1 MATNKV
7 VTKVVADTSGHDS
20 ALRRSEAEVLRYSQR
35 VRNANNEM
43 RGLNTNLGKASSSM
57 RTFVGALG
65 TGKIGSLTSSLQGLS
80 SAFGGLGSNIG
91 GLQTSLAGM
100 QGGLTA
106 LINPF
111 TAISAAVVGGSVAWF
126 KFNENLDATTRK
138 VQEFL
143 GVSRDVAMPI
153 RNTIQAIADTYS
165 VEFKDV
171 LKSVDSLMNQF
182 GIDANR
188 ALDIVSDGFA
198 AGANENGNFLSLL
211 QQYAPTFQDAGIGA
225 RELASYIAQTRSGIF
240 NEDGLRL
247 IAVAAKNIRNMSNST
262 RESLRAIGINA
273 DDMIAKLNSGQIT
286 IGQAISAISSK
297 LGELNP
303 QSQQVGAV
311 LQDVFGKK
319 GSEAGYKLV
328 TSLANIETNLDKV
341 KEQTGEWGNS
351 MDKLKN
357 ANEELNNALSDLFG
371 TANGGFDLI
380 WTNIQTKG
388 LTSLASLINSVRELK
403 EEFEGLFS
411 ANARTNGESFLKLVD
426 DYIDSVLFL
435 IPAVR
440 TLKKEI
446 KGALNDSTGTPTLT
460 ESGEKTLR
468 KFGLTDRQ
476 SLKFNQTTGGTS
488 SIKSEP
494 YIPEYKPTGKTPKSK
509 STPTVPKG
517 IQAPTLTF
525 DVNISQGELD
535 REMEQWVSTLPSQL
549 EEAKN
554 KYAELFESN
563 NAQSMMINNG
573 ELFSMFTDKIYE
585 QAEAFGYYS
594 QILGSVSQA
603 LGVLGD
609 SAAAQ
614 AVQFGV
620 NTAAILANAAKEV
633 IAMRATAMANGIANA
648 MKLPFPANLA
658 EWAILASTI
667 ASVFSS
673 LPSFAEGGII
683 NGTRTIGDMNLAR
696 VNDGEMIF
704 NSRQQKNL
712 FNLVNSGVLGGGS
725 DSNQTVH
732 FRVSGNDLVGVL
744 NNYNNKRS
752 KAR

>member
-20 ALRRSEAEVLRYSQR
+20 ALRRSEAEVLKYSQR

-43 RGLNTNLGKASSSM
+43 RGLSTNLGKASSSM
-57 RTFVGALG
+57 STFIGSLN

-80 SAFGGLGSNIG
+80 SAFGGLGGNIG
-91 GLQTSLAGM
+91 NLSTSLGAI
-100 QGGLTA
+100 GGNITS
-106 LINPF
+106 LINPYALLG
-111 TAISAAVVGGSVAWF
+111 TAVVGAGTAFF

-143 GVSRDVAMPI
+143 GVSRDVAIPI
-153 RNTIQAIADTYS
+153 RNSIQAIADTYS

-171 LKSVDSLMNQF
+171 LNSVDTLINQF

-262 RESLRAIGINA
+262 RESLRAIGIDA

-286 IGQAISAISSK
+286 IGQAISTISSK

-328 TSLANIETNLDKV
+328 TSLANIETDLNKV
-341 KEQTGEWGNS
+341 KEQTDEWGKS
-351 MDKLKN
+351 MDDLKK

-380 WTNIQTKG
+380 WNNIKTEG
-388 LTSLASLINSVRELK
+388 LTSLASLINYVRELK

-411 ANARTNGESFLKLVD
+411 ADSKVIGESFLGLIDK
-426 DYIDSVLFL
+426 YIDSVLIL
-435 IPAVR
+435 IPALR
-440 TLKKEI
+440 NLKKEL
-446 KGALNDSTGTPTLT
+446 KGNDSTGTSTPLT
-460 ESGEKTLR
+460 KIGEETLR

-488 SIKSEP
+488 SSSKTEP

-509 STPTVPKG
+509 STPSVPKG
-517 IQAPTLTF
+517 IEAPTLTLG
-525 DVNISQGELD
+525 VNIDQSELD
-535 REMEQWVSTLPSQL
+535 KVTEQWVNSLPSQL
-549 EEAKN
+549 EGVKN
-554 KYAELFESN
+554 KYAEIFENTNAKSLMDN
-563 NAQSMMINNG
+563 NTASFG
-573 ELFSMFTDKIYE
+573 MFTDKIYE
-585 QAEAFGYYS
+585 QAEAFGYYA
-594 QILGSVSQA
+594 QILGSVSQV

-633 IAMRATAMANGIANA
+633 IAMRATAMANGLANS

-667 ASVFSS
+667 ASVFAS
-673 LPSFAEGGII
+673 LPSFAEGGIFSG
-683 NGTRTIGDMNLAR
+683 NRTIGDMNLAR
-696 VNDGEMIF
+696 VNSGEMIL
-704 NSRQQKNL
+704 NGKQQRNL
-712 FNLVNSGVLGGGS
+712 FNIINSGALAGS

-752 KAR
+752 KVR

>member
-1 MATNKV
+1 M
-7 VTKVVADTSGHDS
+7 
-20 ALRRSEAEVLRYSQR
+20 
-35 VRNANNEM
+35 
-43 RGLNTNLGKASSSM
+43 
-57 RTFVGALG
+57 
-65 TGKIGSLTSSLQGLS
+65 
-80 SAFGGLGSNIG
+80 
-91 GLQTSLAGM
+91 
-100 QGGLTA
+100 
-106 LINPF
+106 
-111 TAISAAVVGGSVAWF
+111 
-126 KFNENLDATTRK
+126 
-138 VQEFL
+138 
-143 GVSRDVAMPI
+143 
-153 RNTIQAIADTYS
+153 
-165 VEFKDV
+165 
-171 LKSVDSLMNQF
+171 
-182 GIDANR
+182 
-188 ALDIVSDGFA
+188 
-198 AGANENGNFLSLL
+198 
-211 QQYAPTFQDAGIGA
+211 
-225 RELASYIAQTRSGIF
+225 
-240 NEDGLRL
+240 
-247 IAVAAKNIRNMSNST
+247 
-262 RESLRAIGINA
+262 
-273 DDMIAKLNSGQIT
+273 
-286 IGQAISAISSK
+286 
-297 LGELNP
+297 
-303 QSQQVGAV
+303 
-311 LQDVFGKK
+311 KK
-319 GSEAGYKLV
+319 
-328 TSLANIETNLDKV
+328 
-341 KEQTGEWGNS
+341 
-351 MDKLKN
+351 

-380 WTNIQTKG
+380 WNNIKTEG

-426 DYIDSVLFL
+426 DYLDSVLIL

-476 SLKFNQTTGGTS
+476 SLKFNQPTGGTS
-488 SIKSEP
+488 SSTTEP
-494 YIPEYKPTGKTPKSK
+494 YIPTAPKPTGGTPKT
-509 STPTVPKG
+509 TPTVPKG

-535 REMEQWVSTLPSQL
+535 KEMEQWVSTLPSQL

-585 QAEAFGYYS
+585 QADAFGYYA

-620 NTAAILANAAKEV
+620 NTAAILANAMKE
-633 IAMRATAMANGIANA
+633 ITAMNA
-648 MKLPFPANLA
+648 QAMASGAASAFKLPFPANLGA
-658 EWAILASTI
+658 WAVVASTI
-667 ASVFSS
+667 ASIFSA
-673 LPSFAEGGII
+673 LPKFAEGGII

-712 FNLVNSGVLGGGS
+712 FNLVNSGALGGGS

-744 NNYNNKRS
+744 NNYNNKRN
-752 KAR
+752 KVR

>member
-1 MATNKV
+1 MASKYTIRGTADMTQHDQSVRKSASEVYKYKTQVKNAEKEMGNLNRNIGTASTSLRNFTN
-7 VTKVVADTSGHDS
+7 S
-20 ALRRSEAEVLRYSQR
+20 
-35 VRNANNEM
+35 
-43 RGLNTNLGKASSSM
+43 
-57 RTFVGALG
+57 LG

-80 SAFGGLGSNIG
+80 SAFGGIGGNIG
-91 GLQTSLAGM
+91 NLSTSLSAI
-100 QGGLTA
+100 GGNITS
-106 LINPF
+106 LINPYALLG
-111 TAISAAVVGGSVAWF
+111 TAVVGAGTAF
-126 KFNENLDATTRK
+126 YNFNKELDTTTRK

-153 RNTIQAIADTYS
+153 RNSIQAIADTYS

-171 LKSVDSLMNQF
+171 LNSVDTLMNQF

-211 QQYAPTFQDAGIGA
+211 QQYAPTFQDAGISA
-225 RELASYIAQTRSGIF
+225 QSLAAYIAQTRSGIF

-247 IAVAAKNIRNMSNST
+247 ITVATKNIRNMSDKT
-262 RESLRAIGINA
+262 KQSLRGIGIDA

-286 IGQAISAISSK
+286 IGQAISTISEK
-297 LGELNP
+297 LGGLNP

-328 TSLANIETNLDKV
+328 TALKDVDDNLLRV
-341 KEQTGEWGNS
+341 KQQTGEWEKS
-351 MDKLKN
+351 MDNLKK

-426 DYIDSVLFL
+426 DYLDSVLIL
-435 IPAVR
+435 IPALR

-446 KGALNDSTGTPTLT
+446 KGALDDSTGTPTLT

-476 SLKFNQTTGGTS
+476 SLKFNQPTGGTS
-488 SIKSEP
+488 SSSKTEP
-494 YIPEYKPTGKTPKSK
+494 YIPTAPKPTGGTPKT
-509 STPTVPKG
+509 TPTVPKG

-535 REMEQWVSTLPSQL
+535 KEMEQWVSTLPSQL

-585 QAEAFGYYS
+585 QADAFGYYA

-620 NTAAILANAAKEV
+620 NTAAILANAMKE
-633 IAMRATAMANGIANA
+633 ITAMNA
-648 MKLPFPANLA
+648 QAMASGAASAFKLPFPANLGA
-658 EWAILASTI
+658 WAVVASTI
-667 ASVFSS
+667 ASIFSA
-673 LPSFAEGGII
+673 LPKFAEGGII

-712 FNLVNSGVLGGGS
+712 FNLVNSGALGGGS
-725 DSNQTVH
+725 DSNNTVH

-744 NNYNNKRS
+744 NNYNNKRN
-752 KAR
+752 KVR

>member
-1 MATNKV
+1 M
-7 VTKVVADTSGHDS
+7 
-20 ALRRSEAEVLRYSQR
+20 
-35 VRNANNEM
+35 
-43 RGLNTNLGKASSSM
+43 
-57 RTFVGALG
+57 
-65 TGKIGSLTSSLQGLS
+65 
-80 SAFGGLGSNIG
+80 
-91 GLQTSLAGM
+91 
-100 QGGLTA
+100 
-106 LINPF
+106 
-111 TAISAAVVGGSVAWF
+111 
-126 KFNENLDATTRK
+126 
-138 VQEFL
+138 
-143 GVSRDVAMPI
+143 
-153 RNTIQAIADTYS
+153 
-165 VEFKDV
+165 
-171 LKSVDSLMNQF
+171 
-182 GIDANR
+182 
-188 ALDIVSDGFA
+188 
-198 AGANENGNFLSLL
+198 
-211 QQYAPTFQDAGIGA
+211 
-225 RELASYIAQTRSGIF
+225 
-240 NEDGLRL
+240 
-247 IAVAAKNIRNMSNST
+247 
-262 RESLRAIGINA
+262 
-273 DDMIAKLNSGQIT
+273 
-286 IGQAISAISSK
+286 
-297 LGELNP
+297 NP

-328 TSLANIETNLDKV
+328 TSLANIETNLDKL
-341 KEQTGEWGNS
+341 KEKTGEWNKS
-351 MDKLKN
+351 MDNLKK

-380 WTNIQTKG
+380 WNNIKTEG

-426 DYIDSVLFL
+426 DYLDSVLIL
-435 IPAVR
+435 IPALR

-446 KGALNDSTGTPTLT
+446 KGALDDSTGTPTLT

-476 SLKFNQTTGGTS
+476 SLKFNQPTGGTS
-488 SIKSEP
+488 SSSKTEP
-494 YIPEYKPTGKTPKSK
+494 YIPTAPKPTGGTPKT
-509 STPTVPKG
+509 TPTVPKG

-535 REMEQWVSTLPSQL
+535 KEMEQWVSTLPSQL

-573 ELFSMFTDKIYE
+573 ELFSMFTDEIYK

-620 NTAAILANAAKEV
+620 NTAAILANAMKE
-633 IAMRATAMANGIANA
+633 ITAMNA
-648 MKLPFPANLA
+648 QAMASGAASAFKLPFPANLGA
-658 EWAILASTI
+658 WAVVASTI
-667 ASVFSS
+667 ASIFSA
-673 LPSFAEGGII
+673 LPKFAEGGII

-712 FNLVNSGVLGGGS
+712 FNLVNSGALGGGS
-725 DSNQTVH
+725 DSNNTVH

-744 NNYNNKRS
+744 NNYNNKRN
-752 KAR
+752 KVR